1 MTASACTNLTPRF
14 GRRPHGLL
22 AIAGLALA
30 GLAAPVVAPPRLR
43 LIWNVSASVPLGL
56 YRIEPAAHLRV
67 GDLAALRP
75 PPALGRFL
83 AARRYVE
90 ANALLLKPVAAVPG
104 ATVCREANLIT
115 IDGAPRAA
123 ALGEDRSG
131 RPLPSWSGCRRLEP
145 GELFLLAPASL
156 DSFDSRYFGPVRTSH
171 VVGRAVPLWTW

>member
-1 MTASACTNLTPRF
+1 MPAYTRPNRTPTF
-14 GRRPHGLL
+14 ARRPHGLL
-22 AIAGLALA
+22 AVAGLALA

-56 YRIEPAAHLRV
+56 YRIEPAAHLRA

-75 PPALGRFL
+75 PPALARFM

-90 ANALLLKPVAAVPG
+90 ANALLLKPVAAVPC
-104 ATVCREANLIT
+104 AAVCREANLIT

-145 GELFLLAPASL
+145 GELFLLAPSSL
-156 DSFDSRYFGPVRTSH
+156 DSFDSRYFGPVRISH